1 MRLSR
6 LCCILAA
13 LVLLTSAGTALHLDI
28 KGEKQWLVAG
38 GDSAGLS
45 LEISGGTGSFTITA
59 TVPPDGLCTVT
70 PPTLTTTSNNP
81 PPMQVTSK
89 EMSGVCQIDMRVT
102 DTNGNTETQQFL
114 QKIDHTTPI
123 YVDRVPLQGATVGTV
138 VPVWVR
144 IQDLF
149 HNNVD
154 NRNIAE
160 SVTFTT
166 NGGSG
171 FVNGAYVNTDPKVET
186 ITAQVDEGG
195 VASVQYYVGK
205 FESPNYITYAPPAPL
220 GPGIIAIE
228 GLLNGVPASITS
240 QISPNAATPPWV
252 YADGKSIFTITYA
265 VFDTNGFPVEAAK
278 IKGMTSEGATFEGVT
293 NRLGQVD
300 KQYGPFSKEGRH
312 TITAWLVND
321 PSVRLTDIMDAI
333 SMHPEHLVAT
343 GNPISMPSRDVSS
356 TSTSIVSGRVSDP
369 KGNPVK
375 GEKVTFQIT
384 DLVASKALK
393 EEPYLTTDPSSKSKK
408 DQYPKGKAVTIATD
422 NDGNA
427 ILYFIPGEFQSKKK
441 DPDFDPLAEGTVTVT
456 ATWGSKT
463 ETITLTFKRT
473 AYLSL
478 KTKVA
483 DTTDGDLTVEK
494 GGTFDVTIEVTGD
507 GSMMTSYPVE
517 VMLVTDRSGSMDL
530 KVSEKKTDG
539 SYMSRFD
546 SVKEAS
552 HAFLDGLN
560 PGKDKVGLVSYHT
573 WATHDADLTSDFT
586 SLGNTIDQ
594 LTIPRA
600 NDWVPN
606 KGPVR
611 LTNMRDGIFNATTY
625 LKIYGS
631 KSPKVAKAVVVL
643 TDGVWNWGGT
653 PLAQGRGYAQRTRT
667 VVWTDTYFG
676 NDCGS
681 GSACLQKYRTDSFYW
696 PGATSF
702 SMYTYYNPELYT
714 DLQGNPVMTDPGPLA
729 FTGQGLG
736 TAHRFDGPDGSNG
749 YLCHPIVPLNK
760 DPGGPA
766 WPYYMCPKN
775 SGICNSNIGCYGGDK
790 YRVDVCDATYT
801 GTDCSSSEQNM
812 AVFAKNNNIRIY
824 TITYAEN
831 YNENTGDEAHKA
843 TADALTILSESTG
856 GFYRHAATKEELEKV
871 YEAIANDLITSAGVE
886 TTMLADN
893 EMVTEIWEDKE
904 WEGGEVFEY
913 MPLKDISTV
922 TRKWDK
928 AGDLIEG
935 TPTWKSQWDE
945 WNRDKQISFLIGS
958 IEIGQKWQ
966 MIYRMKAKKVG
977 TYNVFGANSLLTW
990 TDWNGESKSLEFPET
1005 PITVLD
1011 PGTPP
1016 SDARLTLSD
1025 LHTET
1030 VADGPTSVIDENE
1043 PFTLAWKLLF
1053 TDTSPN
1059 GKANLKVRVYGR
1071 EGTVYD
1077 HELNYPDEK
1086 GPKNEDIDLT
1096 FPWSGLPEGKYTA
1109 KVKAWGSGN
1118 SAYPAYYDFEVG
1130 NTPDKAK
1137 IIIR

>member
-45 LEISGGTGSFTITA
+45 LEITGGSGSFTITA

-70 PPTLTTTSNNP
+70 PTTLTTSSNKP
-81 PPMQVTSK
+81 GPMQVTSK
-89 EMSGVCQIDMRVT
+89 EKSGVCQIDMRIT

-312 TITAWLVND
+312 TITAWLADN
-321 PSVRLTDIMDAI
+321 PSVQVTDTMDFI
-333 SMHPEHLVAT
+333 SMNPEHLLAT
-343 GNPISMPSRDVSS
+343 GNPISMPSLDVSS
-356 TSTSIVSGRVSDP
+356 TSNSIINGRVSDP

-375 GEKVTFQIT
+375 GQQVAFQIT
-384 DLVASKALK
+384 DLKASKALK
-393 EEPYLTTDPSSKSKK
+393 AEPYLISPDGKGPKFPMGKSVSVVTDS
-408 DQYPKGKAVTIATD
+408 
-422 NDGNA
+422 DGNA
-427 ILYFIPGEFQSKKK
+427 IVHFIPGEFAKSKS
-441 DPDFDPLAEGTVTVT
+441 DPDFDPLAEGTATVT
-456 ATWGSKT
+456 AMWGSKT

-483 DTTDGDLTVEK
+483 DTKDGDRTVDV

-517 VMLVTDRSGSMDL
+517 VMLVTDRSGSMEL
-530 KVSEKKTDG
+530 SMQGKT
-539 SYMSRFD
+539 RFD
-546 SVKEAS
+546 WVKEAS

-611 LTNMRDGIFNATTY
+611 LTNIRDGIFNATTY

-631 KSPKVAKAVVVL
+631 KSPKVAKAIVVL
-643 TDGVWNWGGT
+643 TDGYWNWGGT
-653 PLAQGRGYAQRTRT
+653 PLAQGRGYAEKTRL
-667 VVWTDTYFG
+667 VVWTDTFFG

-681 GSACLQKYRTDSFYW
+681 ESACAKKYYTDRFYW

-702 SMYTYYNPELYT
+702 SMYTYYNKELYT
-714 DLQGNPVMTDPGPLA
+714 DLQGNPVMSTPGPLA

-766 WPYYMCPKN
+766 WPYYMCPKDT
-775 SGICNSNIGCYGGDK
+775 GICNSNIGCYGDDK

-824 TITYAEN
+824 SITYAGDFN
-831 YNENTGDEAHKA
+831 PKVANDNPARTGTVA
-843 TADALTILSESTG
+843 ALKILSDSTG
-856 GFYRHAATKEELEKV
+856 GKYYNAATKEELKKV
-871 YEAIANDLITSAGVE
+871 YEDIADDLITSAGVE
-886 TTMLADN
+886 TSMLADN
-893 EMVTEIWEDKE
+893 TKVPELQQ
-904 WEGGEVFEY
+904 GGSVDGGKVFEY
-913 MPLKDISTV
+913 VPLKDVSTV

-928 AGDLIEG
+928 AQKLIEG
-935 TPTWKSQWDE
+935 PSWISQWDE
-945 WNRDKQISFLIGS
+945 WSQTKQLSFPIGS

-966 MIYRMKAKKVG
+966 MIYRMKAKKEG
-977 TYNVFGANSLLTW
+977 TYDVFGALSLLRW
-990 TDWNGESKSLEFPET
+990 TDWNGDSKELSFPET
-1005 PITVLD
+1005 PVTVLE
-1011 PGTPP
+1011 PGTPA
-1016 SDARLTLSD
+1016 SDARLTLWD

-1030 VADGPTSVIDENE
+1030 AEGPTDEINQDE
-1043 PFTLAWKLLF
+1043 AFTLTWKLHYF
-1053 TDTSPN
+1053 DTDPN
-1059 GKANLKVRVYGR
+1059 GKANLKVRVKSRDGQS
-1071 EGTVYD
+1071 YD
-1077 HELNYPDEK
+1077 VTKNYPDEK
-1086 GPKNEDIDLT
+1086 EPKEEDIPMDY
-1096 FPWSGLPEGKYTA
+1096 PWPGLPNGLYTA
-1109 KVKAWGSGN
+1109 KVWATN
-1118 SAYPAYYDFEVG
+1118 EHNTANAMVTHDFEV
-1130 NTPDKAK
+1130 TSDPDRPK